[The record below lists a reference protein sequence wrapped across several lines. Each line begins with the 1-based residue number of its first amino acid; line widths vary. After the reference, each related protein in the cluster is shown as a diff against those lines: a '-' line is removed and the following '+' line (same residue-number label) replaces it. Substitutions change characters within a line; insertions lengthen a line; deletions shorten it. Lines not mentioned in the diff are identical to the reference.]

1 MLLAQSVTTAQ
12 TGDGEKQNQSAG
24 RPRGRQSEPA
34 QIVAGEVNPH
44 RADDI
49 VQAGL
54 FGVIDYK

>member
-1 MLLAQSVTTAQ
+1 MPLAQAATTAQ
-12 TGDGEKQNQSAG
+12 TGDDEKQNQSAG
-24 RPRGRQSEPA
+24 SPGCRQSEPA

-54 FGVIDYK
+54 FGEIDFK